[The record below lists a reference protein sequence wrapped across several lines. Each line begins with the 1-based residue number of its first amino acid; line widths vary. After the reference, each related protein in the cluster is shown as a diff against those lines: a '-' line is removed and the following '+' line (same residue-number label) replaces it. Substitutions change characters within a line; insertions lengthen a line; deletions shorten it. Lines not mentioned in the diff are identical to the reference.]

1 MAYDT
6 TELERLL
13 SRPPA
18 AKYRVYDKK
27 KPTGATRRIREPL
40 PNLMSWQ
47 RAVSE
52 QLERLDL
59 RSEFCFG
66 TKPGVS
72 EPTVRALEI
81 HRSSLWF
88 ARIDI
93 RDFFGSV
100 RPEHVVPPL
109 VLRGLPE
116 RLVRHALP
124 ALLVDGELPQGAPT
138 SSVLADS
145 ALRSFDREVA
155 AVARFS
161 RYVDD
166 IVLSGDDRSALLD
179 AVDAAVRLLHVR
191 GFHVQ
196 RDKRIVFHRDRPIE
210 LLGRLIFREEIRL
223 STRLRRRVRD
233 RQRVHREPDRVPARK
248 SA

>member
-1 MAYDT
+1 MTHDIA
-6 TELERLL
+6 ELERLL

-18 AKYRVYDKK
+18 ATYRVYDKK
-27 KPTGATRRIREPL
+27 KPTGDTRRIREPL

-52 QLERLDL
+52 QLEGLAL

-81 HRSSLWF
+81 HHSSSWF

-100 RPEHVVPPL
+100 RPEHVVSSL
-109 VLRGLPE
+109 ALRGVPE

-124 ALLVDGELPQGAPT
+124 ALFVDGGLPQGAPT
-138 SSVLADS
+138 SSVLAD
-145 ALRSFDREVA
+145 ATLFSFDCEIA
-155 AVARFS
+155 LAARFS

-166 IVLSGDDRSALLD
+166 IVLSGDDRPALLD
-179 AVDAAVRLLHVR
+179 AVDTAVRLLHLR

-196 RDKRIVFHRDRPIE
+196 RGKRIVFHRDRPVE
-210 LLGRLIFREEIRL
+210 LLGRVIFREQIRL
-223 STRLRRRVRD
+223 SPRLRRRVRD
-233 RQRVHREPDRVPARK
+233 RQRVHRKPDRVA
-248 SA
+248 A